1 MSLMAKHSRIF
12 WPVPQDDQVRR
23 LNQAVNEVQIWMQAL
38 SPVGGAIKLAATIA
52 RAFEQGVPDE
62 ELSIVVEKAIVA
74 SGSDAFVREG
84 NDLQIT
90 VVAVAAALDLVRK
103 NSIEGDGW
111 GAVDAFAAA
120 CWSALSFQRAVEKEN
135 LEVLRIELLNA
146 ARERT
151 SDVAEKSRL
160 RAVVPEVGLLSI
172 PENAP
177 TGTRAKTAFR
187 TAVEPLVKA
196 LRENAELDREE
207 IDFLWWRLGDWSAIL
222 EKPLSKLSEINRAV
236 VAGFECGSLLKR
248 VPSSGHRNVVL
259 QGVSDDNSFNL
270 EQLVEQLGSEKTG
283 LLKSLDEAD
292 FSSFAEVFP
301 LLHSISTDN
310 LGANG
315 SEIARSTRDW
325 GSRALLEA
333 SVLQLNRR
341 KGS

>member
-1 MSLMAKHSRIF
+1 MAKHSRIF
-12 WPVPQDDQVRR
+12 WPVPQDEQVRR
-23 LNQAVNEVQIWMQAL
+23 LNQAVSEVQIWMQAL
-38 SPVGGAIKLAATIA
+38 SPVGGAIELAATIA
-52 RAFEQGVPDE
+52 RAFERGVLDD

-103 NSIEGDGW
+103 SSIEDDGW

-120 CWSALSFQRAVEKEN
+120 SWSALSFQHAVEKEN
-135 LEVLRIELLNA
+135 LEVLRIELLKA
-146 ARERT
+146 TQDRT
-151 SDVAEKSRL
+151 SEVAEKSRL
-160 RAVVPEVGLLSI
+160 RTVVPEVGLLSI
-172 PENAP
+172 PDNAP
-177 TGTRAKTAFR
+177 TGARAKTAFR

-222 EKPLSKLSEINRAV
+222 GKPFSTLSDINRAI
-236 VAGFECGSLLKR
+236 VAGLECGALLKR

-259 QGVSDDNSFNL
+259 QGISGGNSFTL
-270 EQLVEQLGSEKTG
+270 EQLVEQLQPEKVK
-283 LLKSLDEAD
+283 LLKSFDEAD
-292 FSSFAEVFP
+292 FSSLSEVFP
-301 LLHSISTDN
+301 LLHSIATDN
-310 LGANG
+310 VSANG